1 MLILS
6 IAVAYLM
13 IKVIKLDRKQI
24 ISLAEL
30 KERYWLRL
38 VIIYSLIGFQILNFN
53 QKFYVITYGL
63 IAFINIVDASQDRK
77 LIKKIEEDN
86 KEEDR
91 K

>member
-13 IKVIKLDRKQI
+13 IKVIKLDRNQI

-53 QKFYVITYGL
+53 QKILCY
-63 IAFINIVDASQDRK
+63 NIWTNSIYEYSRCKPRQ
-77 LIKKIEEDN
+77 KIN
-86 KEEDR
+86 KENR
-91 K
+91 RR